1 MTTMKHPSQ
10 ARSRQRFTPSCEPL
24 EGRALQTAAAASLP
38 PAVAAIRQQNDA
50 YAAAV
55 KRVMEEF
62 RIPGAVAGVWIPG
75 KRAWTGAQGVADV
88 ETGRPIS
95 TADRFPIRS
104 ITKSYVATLILR
116 LARAGRLSLD
126 DPISD
131 YVSGIPNGDRITLS
145 QLAGM
150 RSGIKNYTESPIFL
164 EKFVADLGAPW
175 TPRQV
180 VDTATPLSPVFEPDA
195 EYNYSNTN
203 TFLLGMVAERVT
215 GRPLGAL
222 FQAHFIR
229 PLGLRD
235 TSYPQDATIPSPHP
249 TPYDVDPATGEMEEI
264 PPVNLSS
271 LGAAGGLV
279 SSLDDLRR
287 WGRAL
292 GSGVLVGP
300 RYQRIREQT
309 ASTPNGGPEYDV
321 YGLGMGRLK
330 GWWGHTGEALGFQAA
345 TFYNPRTRAVI
356 AVAVN
361 SSQATNVA
369 TEIFKAL
376 AAAVASQS

>member
-1 MTTMKHPSQ
+1 MKHLSP

-24 EGRALQTAAAASLP
+24 EGRALQTVAAASLP
-38 PAVAAIRQQNDA
+38 TPAIAAIRQQNDA
-50 YAAAV
+50 YVATV

-75 KRAWTGAQGVADV
+75 QRAWTTAQGVADA

-95 TADRFPIRS
+95 TTDRFPIRS
-104 ITKSYVATLILR
+104 ITKSYTATLILR
-116 LARAGRLSLD
+116 LARAGRLSLN

-131 YVSGIPNGDRITLS
+131 YITGIPNGDRITLA

-164 EKFVADLGAPW
+164 QKFIADLEAPW
-175 TPRQV
+175 TPQQV
-180 VDTATPLSPVFEPDA
+180 VDTATPLSPVFQPDA
-195 EYNYSNTN
+195 QYNYSNTN
-203 TFLLGMVAERVT
+203 TFLLGMVSERVT
-215 GRPLGAL
+215 GRSLGAL
-222 FQAHFIR
+222 FQANFIR
-229 PLGLRD
+229 PLRLRS
-235 TSYPQDATIPSPHP
+235 TTYPQDVSIPSPHP
-249 TPYDVDPATGEMEEI
+249 TPYEVDPATGELEEI
-264 PPVNLSS
+264 PPINLSS
-271 LGAAGGLV
+271 LGPAGGLV
-279 SSLDDLRR
+279 SSLEDLHR

-292 GSGVLVGP
+292 GSGILVGP
-300 RYQRIREQT
+300 RFQRIRERA
-309 ASTPNGGPEYDV
+309 ASIPTDGPEYDV

-345 TFYNPRTRAVI
+345 TFYDPRTRAVI

-361 SSQATNVA
+361 SSQPTNVA

-376 AAAVASQS
+376 ADTVAG